1 MICSKEFMT
10 YINGLMVSRG
20 GFSDFATAFDKIGK
34 KYGIAK
40 LVYRSF
46 FLTNVYFSE
55 EEKDG
60 HIAYEQ
66 KDMVPADA
74 PCYVKNIVS
83 GEKETIRVEVYRAA
97 GECNFSEEEKQD
109 IDVVLKVM
117 SFHVAGW
124 QMNNIIRNLKYY
136 DGLTGLV
143 NAGGFLLYF
152 DSLVVKKQ
160 HTKYNAYYFNL
171 SRFSLVNKR
180 FGSAETD
187 KIIVRYTNAVQ
198 DFLLPGEMLGR
209 LGGDNFTA
217 LILKERTEKF
227 LQLLSGL
234 TTYGMVGDI
243 KLPVRV
249 SAIAGVLEIDDSIT
263 SNERVLNDS
272 AMAMNVAKHVL
283 KKPYVFASEQMREKE
298 FMNKQIAACFKE
310 ALANREF
317 EVYYQ
322 PKVSGKDCRVVGGEA
337 LSRWVRDGVI
347 MQPLEFIPIIEQN
360 EMICLL
366 DFYVLEQV
374 CKDIQSWCAKG
385 LNVGRM
391 SVNFSRKHLTDPELV
406 DKITGILQKYDMD
419 SRYIEIELT
428 ETVNDAEAGL
438 MSNFIGQMKK
448 HNIVISID
456 DFGTGYSSLNMLRS
470 LSVDVLKIDK
480 SFIGNLDDR
489 NKIVLSNIIRMA
501 QELCMEVVAEGV
513 ETKEQARYL
522 REIGCHILQGFL
534 FDKPIPKAKFEER
547 MHEGEYSI
555 CL

>member
-1 MICSKEFMT
+1 MICSEELMIF
-10 YINGLMVSRG
+10 INKLMASQG
-20 GFSDFATAFDKIGK
+20 NLSGFATAFEKIGK

-40 LVYRSF
+40 LVYWSF
-46 FLTNVYFSE
+46 FLTKEYSGK

-66 KDMVPADA
+66 TAMVPADA
-74 PCYVKNIVS
+74 PCYVKHITS
-83 GEKETIRVEVYRAA
+83 GEKETIRIEVYRAM
-97 GECNFSEEEKQD
+97 GESDFSKEEADD
-109 IDVVLKVM
+109 IDIVLNVM
-117 SFHVAGW
+117 AFHVAGW

-152 DSLVVKKQ
+152 DSLIAENQ
-160 HTKYNAYYFNL
+160 HIKYNVYYFNL
-171 SRFSLVNKR
+171 SRFNLVNKR

-209 LGGDNFTA
+209 LGGDNFAA
-217 LILKERTEKF
+217 LILKERTDEF

-234 TTYGMVGDI
+234 MTYGLVGDI

-249 SAIAGVLEIDDSIT
+249 SATAGVLEITDSIK
-263 SNERVLNDS
+263 NNDRVLADS

-283 KKPYVFASEQMREKE
+283 KKPYVYASEHLREKE
-298 FMNKQIAACFKE
+298 LMNKQIASCFKE
-310 ALANREF
+310 ALTNREF

-337 LSRWVRDGVI
+337 LSRWIHDDVM
-347 MQPLEFIPIIEQN
+347 MQPMDFIPVIEQN

-374 CKDIQSWCAKG
+374 CKDIQEWCGKG
-385 LNVGRM
+385 MDVRRM
-391 SVNFSRKHLTDPELV
+391 SVNFSRKHLTDPELA
-406 DKITGILQKYDMD
+406 DKIADILRTYHID

-428 ETVNDAEAGL
+428 ETVDEAEAGL
-438 MSNFIGQMKK
+438 MSKFIGQMKQ
-448 HNIVISID
+448 HNIMVSID

-470 LSVDVLKIDK
+470 LNVDVLKIDK
-480 SFIGNLDDR
+480 SFVGNLDDR

-501 QELCMEVVAEGV
+501 QELNMEVVAEGV
-513 ETKEQARYL
+513 ETKEQASYL
-522 REIGCHILQGFL
+522 QEIGCHFLQGFL
-534 FDKPIPKAKFEER
+534 FDKPIPKAEFEKR
-547 MHEGEYSI
+547 MQRGRYHI